1 MQNKLTLSAALV
13 ATLLSAPAFA
23 APGHEGAHDE
33 MAVGAPADPSTSA
46 RQIKISMKENSSG
59 KMLYTPNQIRVSKG
73 ETIRISIT
81 NDGEVPHEFVMDEA
95 AKNQEHKALMQKFPE
110 MEHDDPNA
118 VRLEPGE
125 SSDILWTFSNA
136 GKFEFACLIP
146 GHYEAGM
153 HGPLTVADR

>member
-1 MQNKLTLSAALV
+1 MLNRLTLSAVLA

-23 APGHEGAHDE
+23 AGEHAGGHDE
-33 MAVGAPADPSTSA
+33 MAVGAPADPGTSA
-46 RQIKISMKENSSG
+46 RQIKVSMTETSGG

-81 NDGEVPHEFVMDEA
+81 NNGEVPHEFVMDEE
-95 AKNQEHKALMQKFPE
+95 AKNQEHKALMEKFPE
-110 MEHDDPNA
+110 MEHDDANA

-125 SSDILWTFSNA
+125 SSDILWTFTNA

-153 HGPLTVADR
+153 HGPLIVAGQ